1 MFKFFLKRFCC
12 LKMASILSWLYSDV
26 WDEGSGW
33 TEMLLYPKW
42 KKTFL
47 LRVLLCW
54 RMQCGGGHS
63 HFCLLYLYC
72 FSLNR
77 HKNRKTALLN
87 LLSVKG
93 FLGISSMWRKIRVS
107 LELLPSGCSQRL
119 PTLPGVSSVLIRDA
133 RLVEAALRLQKRKKK
148 GGEEGDSYW
157 GTQISCPVS
166 RSGFMHGQVSRIV
179 ALCSM
184 NSYRIIFT
192 LLTSY
197 SRWAVGA
204 QKLRGICW
212 IRLALD
218 LPPLSLKP
226 SPIHWLC

>member
-1 MFKFFLKRFCC
+1 MTVFRCVGWGKWLNRN
-12 LKMASILSWLYSDV
+12 ASIPQ
-26 WDEGSGW
+26 
-33 TEMLLYPKW
+33 M

-107 LELLPSGCSQRL
+107 LELLPSGCSQKL

-148 GGEEGDSYW
+148 EERKETAIGGHKSLA
-157 GTQISCPVS
+157 QCPGV
-166 RSGFMHGQVSRIV
+166 G
-179 ALCSM
+179 LCTG
-184 NSYRIIFT
+184 RCQ
-192 LLTSY
+192 
-197 SRWAVGA
+197 G
-204 QKLRGICW
+204 
-212 IRLALD
+212 
-218 LPPLSLKP
+218 
-226 SPIHWLC
+226 